1 MARSPETFRLGI
13 RCRRVPSDLRQ
24 RTVAQAASSART
36 GRAVRLPSLGRL
48 PWRCSR
54 SRNRGRPTAGSSQY
68 KLSDSRFANAFTCN
82 GANKSPALNWSAPP
96 AATRSLALILYDE
109 DIPGSGFVHWVLFD
123 LPPTALSL
131 AETVPASAQLPDG
144 SRQGRNDF
152 GDLGY
157 GGPCPLGHS
166 QHHYIFVLFALD
178 KKLNLPAGASRADV
192 DTSMRGHVAGARHAR
207 SKPSAAD
214 RRRCTLRSSRPL

>member
-1 MARSPETFRLGI
+1 MLLACLALGGCHGAVPAAETEGDPLLVLRSTSF
-13 RCRRVPSDLRQ
+13 Q
-24 RTVAQAASSART
+24 
-36 GRAVRLPSLGRL
+36 
-48 PWRCSR
+48 
-54 SRNRGRPTAGSSQY
+54 
-68 KLSDSRFANAFTCN
+68 DSRFANAFTCN

-109 DIPGSGFVHWVLFD
+109 DTPGSGFVHWVLFD

-178 KKLNLPAGASRADV
+178 KKLNLPAGASRVDV
-192 DTSMRGHVAGARHAR
+192 DTSMRGHVLARG
-207 SKPSAAD
+207 
-214 RRRCTLRSSRPL
+214 TLVETFSR